1 MKRFLCL
8 ILALA
13 MLLCLAACNSGEGN
27 DKAVDEVTGDAT
39 KDEQGGEDKEP
50 EKTGKKV
57 EGDLRAIYTKVNE
70 AYDFESKV
78 NGAVTLAEDG
88 EYRDNIAVQY
98 EIADPMA
105 YDFPEEY
112 TDAYF
117 ETLDKLTDYIVTI
130 PKNKCDT
137 FVVLRFDGGVP
148 SEAAVK
154 DIKDR
159 VKAYCDKVASGISL
173 YDQPESERMA
183 WAMENQDLVWRQ
195 YDNAL
200 VFIFAGS
207 DNTAAVFEAFEA
219 AAIK

>member
-1 MKRFLCL
+1 MKRIFSI
-8 ILALA
+8 ILALS
-13 MLLCLAACNSGEGN
+13 MLLCLAACKTEA
-27 DKAVDEVTGDAT
+27 DKEQTGTEETEAAE
-39 KDEQGGEDKEP
+39 KNEQGGEDKAP

-57 EGDLRAIYTKVNE
+57 EGDLREIYTKVNE
-70 AYDFESKV
+70 KYDFESKV
-78 NGAVTLAEDG
+78 TGAVTLAEDG
-88 EYRDNIAVQY
+88 EYRDNIAIQY
-98 EIADPMA
+98 GIADPMA

-112 TDAYF
+112 NDAYF
-117 ETLDKLTDYIVTI
+117 ETLDKLTDYIVTV

-159 VKAYCDKVASGISL
+159 VKAYCDTVASGIAL
-173 YDQPESERMA
+173 YDEPESNRMA

-219 AAIK
+219 AAVK

>member
-1 MKRFLCL
+1 MKRIICL
-8 ILALA
+8 ALALA
-13 MLLCLAACNSGEGN
+13 MLLCLAACNNADVQPKET
-27 DKAVDEVTGDAT
+27 E
-39 KDEQGGEDKEP
+39 EQKQEEQKP
-50 EKTGKKV
+50 TGKKV
-57 EGDLRAIYTKVNE
+57 EGDLRAIYEKVNE

-78 NGAVTLAEDG
+78 TGAVTLAEDG

-105 YDFPEEY
+105 FDFPEEY

-117 ETLDKLTDYIVTI
+117 ETLDKLTDYIVTV

-148 SEAAVK
+148 SEDAIK

-183 WAMENQDLVWRQ
+183 WAIENQDMVWRQ

-219 AAIK
+219 AAVK